1 MCSKLLCSARH
12 ERLSRR
18 LQYCSVRVELE
29 RERIVN
35 WSFELVDRLRSRL
48 YALWNR
54 TAGDCLLDSVFQAS
68 FGIFDQPPVLR
79 KALSDS
85 LVHCK
90 SMCAHCSRTPHCSES
105 LMCCIRSPTRTVH
118 ALYIEAILLVLIRA
132 AVRSVASMLR
142 ARCVEPVSGLERRGE
157 ASNEKARM
165 RRQTRLGTARSEDF

>member
-1 MCSKLLCSARH
+1 MTFDVLV
-12 ERLSRR
+12 SRA
-18 LQYCSVRVELE
+18 ELE

-90 SMCAHCSRTPHCSES
+90 TMCACLLFPRFSPQFSLLTVRGQSSRVAMLSMCFLGVLLANCGCGAR
-105 LMCCIRSPTRTVH
+105 
-118 ALYIEAILLVLIRA
+118 ALPLLLLLPMRG
-132 AVRSVASMLR
+132 VA
-142 ARCVEPVSGLERRGE
+142 
-157 ASNEKARM
+157 
-165 RRQTRLGTARSEDF
+165 

>member
-1 MCSKLLCSARH
+1 MSFDVLV
-12 ERLSRR
+12 SRA
-18 LQYCSVRVELE
+18 ELE

-90 SMCAHCSRTPHCSES
+90 TMCAC
-105 LMCCIRSPTRTVH
+105 
-118 ALYIEAILLVLIRA
+118 
-132 AVRSVASMLR
+132 
-142 ARCVEPVSGLERRGE
+142 
-157 ASNEKARM
+157 
-165 RRQTRLGTARSEDF
+165 